1 MKSSR
6 NNHLGW
12 LDGWL
17 AGWQADW
24 LAGWRGL
31 AEWPVG
37 CIFCVRRPLTPPPP
51 KVLKTKTKTAY
62 PHMGISRFF
71 VSFLF
76 RTLGG
81 GGGQRPPWAECRLG
95 NPQI

>member
-1 MKSSR
+1 MIIHYNPMKSTR

-37 CIFCVRRPLTPPPP
+37 CIFCVRRPLTPLPP
-51 KVLKTKTKTAY
+51 KVLKKNKKN
-62 PHMGISRFF
+62 GISPYGDISFF
-71 VSFLF
+71 
-76 RTLGG
+76 
-81 GGGQRPPWAECRLG
+81 
-95 NPQI
+95 